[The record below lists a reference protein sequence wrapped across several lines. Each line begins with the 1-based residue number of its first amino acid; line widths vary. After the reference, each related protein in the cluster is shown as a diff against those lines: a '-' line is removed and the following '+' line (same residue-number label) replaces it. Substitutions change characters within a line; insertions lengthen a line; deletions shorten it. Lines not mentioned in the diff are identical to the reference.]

1 MKVFITLTWLL
12 LATSFAYAQDALVN
26 KENYL
31 IGVFVKDGRYR
42 YEIINIR
49 YQDYGADAQKLP
61 AETHFV
67 DGYYKNGKTKPT
79 SEMYRQAPDE
89 SVRKIVASLEVAMK
103 GTDAASVREDF

>member
-42 YEIINIR
+42 YEITNIR

-67 DGYYKNGKTKPT
+67 DGYYKMERQNPLRKCTAKRRMNPFGKLLLHWRLP
-79 SEMYRQAPDE
+79 
-89 SVRKIVASLEVAMK
+89 
-103 GTDAASVREDF
+103 